1 MYNNKY
7 VPQTYKNKKVIV
19 LLVSACTLL
28 KDLENSNMY
37 EIKVNLV
44 VSWFFFA
51 AEIKILKAIS
61 ILRLGSLGLTL
72 IVDFFITQSCV
83 ETVNSFLGEMG

>member
-7 VPQTYKNKKVIV
+7 VHYTYKNKKVIV

-37 EIKVNLV
+37 EIPVNLV

-61 ILRLGSLGLTL
+61 LLRLGSLGLTL
-72 IVDFFITQSCV
+72 IVDFFY
-83 ETVNSFLGEMG
+83 NSVVR